1 MTPRDNISNGNVSS
15 GNEQQ
20 KEKSYE
26 NHEPKKVFSVF
37 GIYQGLVLTKKFKAD
52 ELFWNVAGLS
62 STKTTDDLH

>member
-15 GNEQQ
+15 ENEQQ

-26 NHEPKKVFSVF
+26 NHEPKNLFTVF
-37 GIYQGLVLTKKFKAD
+37 GIYQGLVFTKNVKFKAN

-62 STKTTDDLH
+62 STEF